1 MEKDSL
7 IHFFNSRPASGA
19 GRGQNL
25 AAAQHENGK
34 LKLEIDR
41 LTAVVRGSCG
51 YDELTTLVMD
61 ANALNVVV
69 SGIYCHGDVDVVVL
83 LSLLFML
90 LLL

>member
-41 LTAVVRGSCG
+41 LTAVVR
-51 YDELTTLVMD
+51 EALAVMT
-61 ANALNVVV
+61 N
-69 SGIYCHGDVDVVVL
+69 
-83 LSLLFML
+83 
-90 LLL
+90 